1 MFQTTPPMT
10 CHELVRLITDYF
22 EGSLSA
28 RDRRRFE
35 RHLRGCDGC
44 TTYVEQMRE
53 TARLAGALHE
63 RDLSPYARDQ
73 LLAAFRDWK
82 DRRASPGSRA

>member
-1 MFQTTPPMT
+1 MPLLRTPEMS
-10 CHELVRLITDYF
+10 CRELVRVITAYL
-22 EGSLSA
+22 EGTMSV
-28 RDRRRFE
+28 RDRRRFD

-53 TARLAGALHE
+53 TIRLTGTLE
-63 RDLSPYARDQ
+63 EEDISPEARDE

-82 DRRASPGSRA
+82 SR